1 MGAGSAGILPA
12 LGASVAGRDMR
23 PAAHSLSFASPKE
36 SKQRKGDPKSATPS
50 LRYGA
55 NLGRGACGV
64 CRRTHCALRASFKQ
78 PRQVRQRSMG
88 ARAPMLT
95 PQTPRPRRS
104 PRGLNSPTRA
114 IAALG
119 PDGRRR
125 FAPRSARPSVAM
137 ARLVPPLP
145 SGRAEK
151 RRARGGLAPQD
162 ASLRELTCRSCLNEA
177 RSAQ

>member
-1 MGAGSAGILPA
+1 MGAGSTGILPA

-64 CRRTHCALRASFKQ
+64 CRRTHCALRAPFKQ
-78 PRQVRQRSMG
+78 PRQVSPRCM
-88 ARAPMLT
+88 RATTRMPT

-119 PDGRRR
+119 LALRGAKRL
-125 FAPRSARPSVAM
+125 RPSRPSAAM
-137 ARLVPPLP
+137 ARVVPPP
-145 SGRAEK
+145 FWPCREAQCMGWAW
-151 RRARGGLAPQD
+151 AP
-162 ASLRELTCRSCLNEA
+162 
-177 RSAQ
+177 